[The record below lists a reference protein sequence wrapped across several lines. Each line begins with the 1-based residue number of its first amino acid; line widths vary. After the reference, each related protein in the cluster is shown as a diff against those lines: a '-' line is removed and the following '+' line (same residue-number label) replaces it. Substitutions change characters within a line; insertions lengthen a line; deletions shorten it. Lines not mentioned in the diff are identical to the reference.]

1 MAGSAANAWQTS
13 STARDAT
20 RAGVLAA
27 GATADARDAA
37 GAARPAT
44 RPVVLAAGSAVA
56 IGVAAAATRV
66 VLEDDVGG
74 RRARHCRGG
83 RKTIRSGHRCSS
95 DRSSNG
101 AADHQWFQEGQ
112 FR

>member
-1 MAGSAANAWQTS
+1 MAGSATNAWQTS

-20 RAGVLAA
+20 RTGVLAA
-27 GATADARDAA
+27 GATADAGHAA
-37 GAARPAT
+37 LATRAAARA
-44 RPVVLAAGSAVA
+44 VVLAAGSAVA

-74 RRARHCRGG
+74 RRARHRRGG
-83 RKTIRSGHRCSS
+83 RKTILSGHRCSG